1 FKVPLMPLVPIL
13 GIAIC
18 LAQMIALPVPTWERL
33 IIWMILGL
41 IIYGLYGF
49 KRSKL
54 NKKTP
59 KEL

>member
-1 FKVPLMPLVPIL
+1 MPLVPIL